1 MTTDYDYRYSPPVSP
16 RSQPHG
22 YKRKASSHDDELENQ
37 SLISSTFKKLRLSK
51 SIQQSRALAHVLSTE
66 PDNAKRPPAVDLLP
80 VGVSYRDVT
89 PSNAPSHSAPTSYS
103 HNAPYSHDAGPHEDD
118 YMPVDD
124 TPDRIWVHDLDAEIA
139 EIEAEEA
146 KERDRVQLSEAGNQ
160 YAKIPDHLLKQNSK
174 FDDPAS
180 NMQIILYR
188 DPISISVPEEDD
200 AVRKTI
206 VEARKRMR
214 ENQTQTEQQG
224 ETVLQDSSS
233 DMSDFSD
240 RLQRPSTMDGDID
253 MDLD

>member
-37 SLISSTFKKLRLSK
+37 SLISSTFKKLRL
-51 SIQQSRALAHVLSTE
+51 R
-66 PDNAKRPPAVDLLP
+66 
-80 VGVSYRDVT
+80 VSYRDVT

-103 HNAPYSHDAGPHEDD
+103 HNAPYSHYAGPHEDD

-174 FDDPAS
+174 VDDPAS
-180 NMQIILYR
+180 NMQMILYR

-206 VEARKRMR
+206 VEARRRMR
-214 ENQTQTEQQG
+214 DNQPQMEQQG
-224 ETVLQDSSS
+224 KTMLQDSSS